1 MAQEDQAYVSGD
13 SLYILLKKRNK
24 SGKSLITLPWK
35 FTWSRDI
42 FHLNLAGRAKYH
54 HVDKRQFNTL
64 RDLADE
70 GVEMARAEL
79 SRAGPVG

>member
-1 MAQEDQAYVSGD
+1 MPSFRRWDATAVVIAERIALFCIAQ
-13 SLYILLKKRNK
+13 
-24 SGKSLITLPWK
+24 
-35 FTWSRDI
+35 
-42 FHLNLAGRAKYH
+42 AGRAKYH